1 MLKILNLI
9 VNSKNTT
16 YNRKIGNEKSQMY
29 LVAVDGLGRELEGAE
44 EMRKGEHGT
53 GRHSLL
59 QTHGQQGVRQVGEE
73 HGGPDGAER
82 DAERE
87 LQS

>member
-9 VNSKNTT
+9 LNSKNTT
-16 YNRKIGNEKSQMY
+16 YNRKIGNEKSEMY
-29 LVAVDGLGRELEGAE
+29 LVAVDGLGREVEGAE
-44 EMRKGEHGT
+44 EVREGEHDT

-73 HGGPDGAER
+73 HGGPDGAE
-82 DAERE
+82 
-87 LQS
+87 